1 MLLLQLAQLSA
12 VDPEDEEG
20 LPTAAHMM
28 LLAVCTNAT
37 HGVLLAAY
45 EEGQQLQQS
54 EALAALALEGPFGTT
69 LTHLWVCFVC
79 AVFSIPGLLIRSRL
93 SAGANVRPPALAV

>member
-1 MLLLQLAQLSA
+1 MDICLFVLQLAQLSA

-20 LPTAAHMM
+20 LPAAAHTM

-37 HGVLLAAY
+37 HGVLLAAH

-54 EALAALALEGPFGTT
+54 EALTDVTLERPFGIALDTFV
-69 LTHLWVCFVC
+69 VCFVC
-79 AVFSIPGLLIRSRL
+79 AVLVSQ
-93 SAGANVRPPALAV
+93 AC